1 MKMWQLSTGSHRN
14 NGKQS
19 NKNQSKKKKQH
30 YVQREREGKMN
41 KKTHCPFFV
50 SSTLREP
57 TNAPW
62 PVAMRRDPIPLAVF
76 SIKFGLWA
84 IKKAATAML
93 LWARGKKKNVSS
105 TRNKQN
111 CRRDLPGPTCHYH
124 AASPFRKVR
133 LSSLLWPMKQTWC
146 AESCN
151 KRNAPLLQR
160 KNLQPRNQQTPEHL
174 DVTSH
179 NSASH
184 SRRGN
189 FCRRNT
195 IYWMRFQ

>member
-1 MKMWQLSTGSHRN
+1 MYSQS
-14 NGKQS
+14 GKEKWTKRHIVHFLVSLTARTHERSMASGNAPRPRTASRFFNKVWSIS
-19 NKNQSKKKKQH
+19 NKKGCNC
-30 YVQREREGKMN
+30 YA
-41 KKTHCPFFV
+41 FV
-50 SSTLREP
+50 STWE
-57 TNAPW
+57 
-62 PVAMRRDPIPLAVF
+62 
-76 SIKFGLWA
+76 
-84 IKKAATAML
+84 
-93 LWARGKKKNVSS
+93 KKNVSS

-124 AASPFRKVR
+124 AASPFRKAR
-133 LSSLLWPMKQTWC
+133 LSSLLWSMKQTWC

-151 KRNAPLLQR
+151 KRSAPLLQR

-184 SRRGN
+184 SRCGN

-195 IYWMRFQ
+195 TQCSFSTRWKGKRVSENAASS